1 MRGKD
6 LKYSFIIIYLV
17 TMNVLGIYI
26 MYQDKRKARQKKWR
40 MKERTFFLLALLGG
54 SLGILLGMRKYRHKT
69 KHLSFTIGIPCIIII
84 QLIAVGFVLYDF

>member
-40 MKERTFFLLALLGG
+40 TKESTFFLLALLGG

-69 KHLSFTIGIPCIIII
+69 KHLSFTIGIPCIIIL
-84 QLIAVGFVLYDF
+84 QLIVIGFVLYDF